1 MFLRRVVETYGWK
14 CCVWLTSIFL
24 LIKGLQLSLVST
36 IQLPYSKELHLDG
49 VQYQTNSNIAQI
61 PWAMKG
67 LVGFV
72 SDKYPLWGYSKKYY
86 LLMAAAVG
94 APALLALALLPNG
107 FMIANCWAIPVLFF
121 LVNIQ
126 MSSMDLLC
134 EGKYSELIRNNP
146 NRGSDTVT
154 FVWMLSTIGALIGTS
169 IIGPIADTARIG
181 EDDDDV
187 TTPEEEY
194 WQRGAMTVVFWLCVP
209 LVVQFVVPVLLGW
222 MPEKKISD
230 THTHTPIDSIINLEE
245 SDETRQLQTNEDAY
259 THTHTDQA
267 GDSLGVSTAD
277 TIHTRTTHT
286 DTHAT
291 HTRTFTHRS
300 TNIQINET
308 EIENRLPNENTQ
320 IHTRTHTQVRTSV
333 EPIDASTIRRN
344 EETRKGIF
352 TVAIV
357 VSISALGLAGVAVMQ
372 HYMHAHTQALVLV
385 YALSAGLLCCI
396 VNFKMLPRMMAKC
409 NFYMFM
415 SSATYVLLPGAL
427 DYWYTAGDSC
437 VPSGPHFN
445 NTFYLTWTN
454 FVGTFSQLL
463 GVWLF
468 QSVTSSWTFRS
479 AFWVTTVVQSF
490 AAMVDLIVIKRWNL
504 EYLGVSDKATYWI
517 GSACILQLVSMLN
530 FMPSCLLNAKLCPKN
545 AEAASYA
552 ILAGFANFGTSV
564 SQALGGFFIRNAGIR
579 TTEPCNFDN
588 LGNLVVLCHFMLP
601 MTMIPLSFLCIPNV
615 YMDATIDIDEPTDE
629 VSDPTDTM

>member
-1 MFLRRVVETYGWK
+1 MESSTR
-14 CCVWLTSIFL
+14 CVI
-24 LIKGLQLSLVST
+24 LSLSR
-36 IQLPYSKELHLDG
+36 LALRHYP
-49 VQYQTNSNIAQI
+49 QTNSNIASI

-222 MPEKKISD
+222 MPEKKKLYTQIETDTPSD
-230 THTHTPIDSIINLEE
+230 TLTNLNECIGEGIKSLSEDDTRSQTENLHILIDTKSRGSLSVSVSVSEITKRRSSHAIPSNFVTPRQSVTLGSTDNTSLQV
-245 SDETRQLQTNEDAY
+245 TRE
-259 THTHTDQA
+259 
-267 GDSLGVSTAD
+267 
-277 TIHTRTTHT
+277 
-286 DTHAT
+286 
-291 HTRTFTHRS
+291 
-300 TNIQINET
+300 
-308 EIENRLPNENTQ
+308 
-320 IHTRTHTQVRTSV
+320 
-333 EPIDASTIRRN
+333 
-344 EETRKGIF
+344 GIF

-372 HYMHAHTQALVLV
+372 HYMHAHTQALVLI
-385 YALSAGLLCCI
+385 YSLSAGLLCCI

-530 FMPSCLLNAKLCPKN
+530 FMPSCLLMAKLCPKN

-552 ILAGFANFGTSV
+552 IMAGISNFGRAV
-564 SQALGGFFIRNAGIR
+564 SQAIGGVFIAKAGIR
-579 TTEPCNFDN
+579 ST
-588 LGNLVVLCHFMLP
+588 
-601 MTMIPLSFLCIPNV
+601 
-615 YMDATIDIDEPTDE
+615 
-629 VSDPTDTM
+629 VS